1 MKTILYIVIG
11 VLLGLLLA
19 GGVWLAARAPQG
31 ESVELRPAPTL
42 EPIQVHV
49 AGAVVRPG
57 LYDLPEGSRVM
68 DAIEAAGGLV
78 AEADKNGLNLAAR
91 VEDAQRLDV
100 PFVSGYIPEEG
111 QGFAVISEGTP
122 SPLAGEELVNI
133 NTASVEELDKLPG
146 IGPTTAQKIIAY
158 REENGPFARIED
170 IVNVSG
176 IGSAIYE
183 GLKDLITVG
192 DEEELPFP
200 SDPSDPFGVSTT
212 TPDPFAP

>member
-31 ESVELRPAPTL
+31 EGVELRPAPTP

-78 AEADKNGLNLAAR
+78 AEADKNGLNLAAH
-91 VEDAQRLDV
+91 VEDAQKLEV
-100 PFVSGYIPEEG
+100 PFVSGYIPEAN
-111 QGFAVISEGTP
+111 QGFAVISDGTS
-122 SPLAGEELVNI
+122 SPLAGERLINI
-133 NTASVEELDKLPG
+133 NAASLQELDQLPG

-176 IGSAIYE
+176 IGSATYE
-183 GLKDLITVG
+183 DIKDLITVG
-192 DEEELPFP
+192 DEEASPFP
-200 SDPSDPFGVSTT
+200 SDPFGEPPA
-212 TPDPFAP
+212 TPDFFAP

>member
-31 ESVELRPAPTL
+31 ESVELRPAPTP

-91 VEDAQRLDV
+91 VEDAQKLDV
-100 PFVSGYIPEEG
+100 PFVSGYLPEAD
-111 QGFAVISEGTP
+111 QGFVVISEGTP
-122 SPLAGEELVNI
+122 SPSAGEELVNI
-133 NTASVEELDKLPG
+133 NTASPEELDELPG
-146 IGPTTAQKIIAY
+146 IGQTNAQKIIAY

-170 IVNVSG
+170 LVNVSG

-192 DEEELPFP
+192 DGDDSSVP
-200 SDPSDPFGVSTT
+200 
-212 TPDPFAP
+212 PDPLAP

>member
-11 VLLGLLLA
+11 FLLGLLLA

-31 ESVELRPAPTL
+31 ESVELRPAPTP

-49 AGAVVRPG
+49 TGAVVRPG
-57 LYDLPEGSRVM
+57 LYDLPEDSRVM

-100 PFVSGYIPEEG
+100 PFVSGYVPEAD
-111 QGFAVISEGTP
+111 QGFVVITEGTP
-122 SPLAGEELVNI
+122 SPFSGEKLINI
-133 NTASVEELDKLPG
+133 NSASLAELDTLPG

-158 REENGPFARIED
+158 REENGPFATIED

-176 IGSAIYE
+176 IGSATFENI
-183 GLKDLITVG
+183 KDLITVG
-192 DEEELPFP
+192 DEAGSPFP
-200 SDPSDPFGVSTT
+200 SDPFSGSTT